1 MKRKNQGGIIGLLLL
16 AVLFLSFSPLFTDD
30 ASDQVDKLLIPWNT
44 PGSPGCALA
53 IIKDG
58 KIIYK
63 KGYGEANIELG
74 VPITP
79 GTVFYIGSISK
90 QFVAFCAALLES
102 QGKLN
107 FDDDIRQYIPEFP
120 DYGHLITIRHL
131 IHHTS
136 GIRGYLML
144 MDLAGMDI
152 GYFHQAEEV
161 INELLT
167 RQKALNFKPGEKYQY
182 SNSGYLLLAEIVSRV
197 SGMSFREFAHR
208 HILKPLGMKN
218 SRFHDDYTELIKD
231 RASSY
236 FPGKKDQYKNF
247 ISTFDL
253 VGSGGLYTTVEDLF
267 LWDQNFYHCQVGG
280 KGVIETVLTRGKLNN
295 NEEISYAFG
304 LGHGEYKG
312 LKTVGHSGALGG
324 YRGMLL
330 RFPEQQFSVICLSNF
345 AAFDTV
351 STCYQVAD
359 IYLKDQFKPLPK
371 KTKPEKV
378 RFKKISQKHLENK
391 TGAYRNPQ
399 NNQIVKISADVQN
412 NRLKGQTNG
421 DKVIMAPL
429 GKTEFKIV
437 EPAMDIIV
445 KFTRKDKKSP
455 FTIQTFSENRLQNTY
470 EPIALASPS
479 SEDLQEYIGEFFS
492 EELNVTYKFII
503 REGKLFVKF
512 RTAPDSPLKPTI
524 KDEFE
529 LNRRWYQFS
538 RDNEGKIKGFTL
550 VVGDIIRIPFESV
563 VRTP

>member
-1 MKRKNQGGIIGLLLL
+1 MKRKNQRGIIGLFLL
-16 AVLFLSFSPLFTDD
+16 AALFFSFSMLFADD
-30 ASDQVDKLLIPWNT
+30 ASDQVDKLLAPWNT

-63 KGYGEANIELG
+63 NGYGEANIELG

-79 GTVFYIGSISK
+79 KTVFYLGSISK
-90 QFVAFCAALLES
+90 QFVAFSAALLES

-144 MDLAGMDI
+144 MELAGMDI

-161 INELLT
+161 IKGLLT
-167 RQKALNFKPGEKYQY
+167 RQKTLNFKPGEKFQY
-182 SNSGYLLLAEIVSRV
+182 SNSGYMLLAEIVSRV
-197 SGMSFREFAHR
+197 SGMSFREFAHK

-218 SRFHDDYTELIKD
+218 SRFHDDYTELIKN

-236 FPGKKDQYKNF
+236 LPGKKNKYINF

-267 LWDQNFYHCQVGG
+267 LWDQNFYHYQVGG
-280 KGVIETVLTRGKLNN
+280 KAVIDTVLTRGKLNN
-295 NEEISYAFG
+295 NEEIPYAFG

-312 LKTVGHSGALGG
+312 LKIVGHSGGLGG
-324 YRGMLL
+324 YRTMLL
-330 RFPEQQFSVICLSNF
+330 RFPAQKFSVICLSNF
-345 AAFDTV
+345 AAFDLL
-351 STCYQVAD
+351 STYSQVAD
-359 IYLKDQFKPLPK
+359 IYLKDQFKPIPK
-371 KTKPEKV
+371 KRKTKKI
-378 RFKKISQKHLENK
+378 RLKKISPKHLENK
-391 TGAYRNPQ
+391 TGAYRNPR
-399 NNQIVKISADVQN
+399 NKRILKLSADVKN
-412 NRLKGQTNG
+412 NQLKGKLKGT
-421 DKVIMAPL
+421 VLTMAPIS
-429 GKTEFKIV
+429 KTQFKIIK
-437 EPAMDIIV
+437 PPTDTIV
-445 KFTRKDKKSP
+445 KFTRKDKTSP
-455 FTIQTFSENRLQNTY
+455 FTIQTFIEGRLQDMY

-479 SEDLQEYIGEFFS
+479 PGDLQEYKGEFFS
-492 EELNVTYKFII
+492 EELNVTYKFVI
-503 REGKLFVKF
+503 REGKLYVKY

-529 LNRRWYQFS
+529 LSWKWCQFS
-538 RDNEGKIKGFTL
+538 RDNEGKIKGFIL
-550 VVGDIIRIPFESV
+550 VVGDIMRIPFEKLK
-563 VRTP
+563 

>member
-1 MKRKNQGGIIGLLLL
+1 MKRKNLRAIIGLFLL
-16 AVLFLSFSPLFTDD
+16 AALFFSFSMLFADE
-30 ASDQVDKLLIPWNT
+30 ASDRVDKLLAPWNT

-63 KGYGEANIELG
+63 NGYGEANIELG

-79 GTVFYIGSISK
+79 HTVFYVGSISK
-90 QFVAFCAALLES
+90 QFVAFCVALLEA

-152 GYFHQAEEV
+152 GYYHQAGDV
-161 INELLT
+161 IKNLLT

-197 SGMSFREFAHR
+197 SGMSFREFAHK
-208 HILKPLGMKN
+208 HILEPLGMKN
-218 SRFHDDYTELIKD
+218 SRFHDDYTELIKN

-236 FPGKKDQYKNF
+236 LAGKKNKYKNF

-267 LWDQNFYHCQVGG
+267 LWVQNFYHYRVGG
-280 KGVIETVLTRGKLNN
+280 KALIDTVLTRGKLNN
-295 NEEISYAFG
+295 NEEIFYAFG
-304 LGHGEYKG
+304 LGHDEYKG
-312 LKTVGHSGALGG
+312 LKIVGHPGALGG
-324 YRGMLL
+324 YSGMLM

-345 AAFDTV
+345 EAFNPGR
-351 STCYQVAD
+351 TCYQMAD
-359 IYLKDQFKPLPK
+359 LYLKDQFKPVPE
-371 KTKPEKV
+371 KTKEK
-378 RFKKISQKHLENK
+378 
-391 TGAYRNPQ
+391 
-399 NNQIVKISADVQN
+399 
-412 NRLKGQTNG
+412 
-421 DKVIMAPL
+421 KVH
-429 GKTEFKIV
+429 T
-437 EPAMDIIV
+437 D
-445 KFTRKDKKSP
+445 
-455 FTIQTFSENRLQNTY
+455 
-470 EPIALASPS
+470 EPITLASPS
-479 SEDLQEYIGEFFS
+479 PEDLQEYMGKFFS
-492 EELNVTYKFII
+492 EELNVIYKFII
-503 REGKLFVKF
+503 REGKLYVKF
-512 RTAPDSPLKPTI
+512 RNAPDLPLKPTI

-529 LNRRWYQFS
+529 LNRIWYQFS

-550 VVGDIIRIPFESV
+550 VVEDIMRIPFESV